1 MSKLNKATSFLL
13 LSTFLLAP
21 VSTFANEIDDKIKA
35 QDQKIEALENEQQ
48 SAETELTNIQT
59 RISEVEFEIEEV
71 LASKIEEEQRLNE
84 LYDEIKDLEIA
95 IENRS
100 ERLKQQAVNVQTNQS
115 TDNFLEAILTADS
128 LNDALSRAVALTTMV
143 GANNDI
149 IKDQQNDQQKLEELY
164 TESEA
169 RLEAIEEKSAQLKV
183 MQEELVE
190 IQLYQEVLISDLKAS
205 VATEKSQKEKF
216 IKEKE
221 EAERRRQQ
229 QLKEQAE
236 QKAREEA
243 ARKAFAEEQAKA
255 EAAAAA
261 EAALAAQANVVQ
273 TPATN
278 NTFNTVVED
287 VKETPVASTPST
299 NSSGWISPVSSIQ
312 VSSPFG
318 WRANPTGAGTE
329 FHNGIDLVGSTG
341 TPIYSVKSGTVA
353 QTGFDTMGGGNY
365 VIIDHGNGYYSHYA
379 HLSSIYVSSGQTVSQ
394 GTTIGGMGT
403 TGRSTGTHLD
413 FSLGTGVWSGF
424 VDPAPFIGAY

>member
-1 MSKLNKATSFLL
+1 MIKLKKATSFLL

-149 IKDQQNDQQKLEELY
+149 IKDQQKDQQKLEELY
-164 TESEA
+164 AESEA

-261 EAALAAQANVVQ
+261 EAALAAQSNAVQ
-273 TPATN
+273 APATN
-278 NTFNTVVED
+278 TLSAVVEE
-287 VKETPVASTPST
+287 VVVQETPAASAPST

-312 VSSPFG
+312 VSSPYG
-318 WRANPTGAGTE
+318 MRANPTGAGTE
-329 FHNGIDLVGSTG
+329 FHDGIDLVGSTG
-341 TPIYSVKSGTVA
+341 TPIFSVQSGTVV
-353 QTGFDTMGGGNY
+353 QTGFDPSGGNY
-365 VIIDHGNGYYSHYA
+365 VIVDHGNGYYSHYL
-379 HLSSIYVSSGQTVSQ
+379 HLSSIYVSSGQSVSQ
-394 GTTIGGMGT
+394 GTTVGGMGT
-403 TGRSTGTHLD
+403 TGRSTGTHLH
-413 FSLGTGVWSGF
+413 FGLGTGVWSGF
-424 VDPAPFIGAY
+424 VDPAPFIGA